1 MFVFLFVCLFLQI
14 QVYARYSEDVQNVE
28 YEQEDRGFAW
38 YERSDRERRIFP
50 MLIVIHVLFNA
61 IFMLAATFLAFK
73 YHATLYEVQGKKYQV
88 IASMYWSVVLFS
100 FIASLAIIAGNVYL
114 YIAFRIFQD
123 QSQDAFAFRLISDI
137 TTVALIIIGFFV
149 SLFTPHNPDFYIP
162 FLIRR
167 ILCCNVCSCCCPKGF
182 QNFLRRLI
190 HSIAM
195 WIILIFL
202 QLVISSLLPIAIV
215 CVRNPVPSLAFISLM
230 AAMFGCL
237 VVFGAYFINVFE
249 GDYIA
254 THRKKD
260 RRRSSLPKKIQAR
273 SKLALIA
280 NAFIFLVILCIT
292 TLVIVI
298 YLDFVRAGADANS
311 TGGLFFSLIP
321 TIILSGVTWI
331 AKRSLFKEFE
341 EDKPAGLDEEEEV
354 SLIKIG
360 GFSIGSKHRKSF
372 RREKQARKET
382 ETPSENSIKNGGDF
396 VIDIDFVDHHDT
408 DVPEPKT
415 QEPEAQE
422 PDAQESE
429 VQEPEAQE
437 PDAQESEVQEP
448 QAQEPKAQEPEAQ
461 ESEVHEPESEHFSN
475 ELALENLEDNL

>member
-1 MFVFLFVCLFLQI
+1 M
-14 QVYARYSEDVQNVE
+14 
-28 YEQEDRGFAW
+28 
-38 YERSDRERRIFP
+38 
-50 MLIVIHVLFNA
+50 
-61 IFMLAATFLAFK
+61 
-73 YHATLYEVQGKKYQV
+73 
-88 IASMYWSVVLFS
+88 
-100 FIASLAIIAGNVYL
+100 
-114 YIAFRIFQD
+114 
-123 QSQDAFAFRLISDI
+123 
-137 TTVALIIIGFFV
+137 
-149 SLFTPHNPDFYIP
+149 
-162 FLIRR
+162 
-167 ILCCNVCSCCCPKGF
+167 
-182 QNFLRRLI
+182 
-190 HSIAM
+190 
-195 WIILIFL
+195 
-202 QLVISSLLPIAIV
+202 
-215 CVRNPVPSLAFISLM
+215 
-230 AAMFGCL
+230 
-237 VVFGAYFINVFE
+237 
-249 GDYIA
+249 
-254 THRKKD
+254 
-260 RRRSSLPKKIQAR
+260 
-273 SKLALIA
+273 
-280 NAFIFLVILCIT
+280 
-292 TLVIVI
+292 IVI

-372 RREKQARKET
+372 RRQKQARKET

-448 QAQEPKAQEPEAQ
+448 EAQEPDAQESEVQEPQAQEPKAQEPEAQ

>member
-1 MFVFLFVCLFLQI
+1 MAFFPLQI

-38 YERSDRERRIFP
+38 YERSVRQRRIFP
-50 MLIVIHVLFNA
+50 MLIAIHVLFNA

-73 YHATLYEVQGKKYQV
+73 YHTTLYEVQGKKYQV
-88 IASMYWSVVLFS
+88 IASMYWSVVFMS
-100 FIASLAIIAGNVYL
+100 FIASLAIIGGNVYL

-137 TTVALIIIGFFV
+137 TALVLIIIGLLV
-149 SLFTPHNPDFYIP
+149 SFFTPHNPDFYIP
-162 FLIRR
+162 FLMRR
-167 ILCCNVCSCCCPKGF
+167 ILCCNFCSCCSSNVF
-182 QNFLRRLI
+182 QNFLRRII

-202 QLVISSLLPIAIV
+202 QLVISSVLPLAIV
-215 CVRNPVPSLAFISLM
+215 CVRNPVPSLAFLSLM

-254 THRKKD
+254 THRIRN
-260 RRRSSLPKKIQAR
+260 RRRSSLSTKIQAR

-292 TLVIVI
+292 TLVIII

-311 TGGLFFSLIP
+311 AGGLFFSLIP
-321 TIILSGVTWI
+321 TVILSGITWA

-341 EDKPAGLDEEEEV
+341 DDKPVGEVDEEEEV

-360 GFSIGSKHRKSF
+360 GFAIGAKHRKSF
-372 RREKQARKET
+372 RRVSQGKKR
-382 ETPSENSIKNGGDF
+382 SESHFGNSIKNTGDF
-396 VIDIDFVDHHDT
+396 VIDIDLQDQRDT
-408 DVPEPKT
+408 DVPESQESEI
-415 QEPEAQE
+415 QEPES
-422 PDAQESE
+422 QESE
-429 VQEPEAQE
+429 VQDPESQESEIQEPESQESEIQEPESQESEIQEPESQESEAALDLEAQE
-437 PDAQESEVQEP
+437 PEV
-448 QAQEPKAQEPEAQ
+448 
-461 ESEVHEPESEHFSN
+461 
-475 ELALENLEDNL
+475 

>member
-1 MFVFLFVCLFLQI
+1 MFVCLFLQI
-14 QVYARYSEDVQNVE
+14 QVYAKYSEDVQNVE

-38 YERSDRERRIFP
+38 YERSVRQRRIFT

-73 YHATLYEVQGKKYQV
+73 YHATLYKVQGKKYQV

-137 TTVALIIIGFFV
+137 TTLALIIIGLLV
-149 SLFTPHNPDFYIP
+149 SLFTPHNPDFFIP

-182 QNFLRRLI
+182 QNVLRRLI

-202 QLVISSLLPIAIV
+202 QLVVSSLLPIAIV

-298 YLDFVRAGADANS
+298 YLDFVRSGADANS

-341 EDKPAGLDEEEEV
+341 EDKPADLDQEEEM

-360 GFSIGSKHRKSF
+360 GFSIGSKHQKSF
-372 RREKQARKET
+372 RRQTQPRKKT
-382 ETPSENSIKNGGDF
+382 ETPSENGIKNGGDF
-396 VIDIDFVDHHDT
+396 VIDIDIADHRDT
-408 DVPEPKT
+408 NVPNPKPKS
-415 QEPEAQE
+415 QESRALESGAQE
-422 PDAQESE
+422 SGGQESSAQESE
-429 VQEPEAQE
+429 TQEARVQDPG
-437 PDAQESEVQEP
+437 AQESR
-448 QAQEPKAQEPEAQ
+448 AQDPGAQ
-461 ESEVHEPESEHFSN
+461 ESRAQDAEDQKPESK
-475 ELALENLEDNL
+475 LTLQ